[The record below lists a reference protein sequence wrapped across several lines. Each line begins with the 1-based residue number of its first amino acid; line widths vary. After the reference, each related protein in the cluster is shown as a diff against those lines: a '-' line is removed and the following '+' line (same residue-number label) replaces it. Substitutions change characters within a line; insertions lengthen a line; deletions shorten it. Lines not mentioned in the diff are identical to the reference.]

1 MKETI
6 QVKGHTIE
14 IYGSFWNGNE
24 SVKYDGTEVSSRRN
38 WRTALSTHSFT
49 VQENGED
56 IVYEVQISGGYV
68 GSGFVIRR
76 NGIIQ
81 AHKP

>member
-1 MKETI
+1 MKESVQI
-6 QVKGHTIE
+6 NGHI
-14 IYGSFWNGNE
+14 INIDVSIWNGKE
-24 SVKYDGTEVSSRRN
+24 IIKYDGREMANRRN
-38 WRTALSTHSFT
+38 LRTSLSYHSFT
-49 VQENGED
+49 VEEGGESV
-56 IVYEVQISGGYV
+56 VYEVQVSGGFV